1 MKIISSA
8 MHVNPGSSVESLAFT
23 QTMHFF
29 LIELGAGIAVLNEM
43 DSEPVLMTKRKF
55 AGPSKSII
63 DDLSEMKVRFEKRE
77 LKQTNKRGKVIVFP
91 PRARLIESKRHSNH
105 QNCNCMIKFQ
115 S

>member
-29 LIELGAGIAVLNEM
+29 LIELGAGIVVLKEM
-43 DSEPVLMTKRKF
+43 DSEPVPMIKRKF

-63 DDLSEMKVRFEKRE
+63 ADLSEIKVRFVKKRNKTWEEK
-77 LKQTNKRGKVIVFP
+77 
-91 PRARLIESKRHSNH
+91 A
-105 QNCNCMIKFQ
+105 
-115 S
+115 